1 MNPKLFIGPM
11 SKNIVDA
18 IIEYSNKNEVK
29 IGIIPSR
36 RQVEFDGGYV
46 NNWTTEDFCNYV
58 KSRTN
63 NTLLVR
69 DHGGPS
75 QGNTEEDGLESFI
88 KDCKHFDVVHVDVW
102 KKHKNYNDGLNA
114 TIDFIIRG
122 YDMNPELYY
131 EVGTEE
137 AIRPFTSEE
146 LDLLLTDL
154 KSRLPKEVY
163 SKILYAVVQSGT
175 ALKGNTN
182 IGNYNNERLI
192 KMLEVVS
199 KHGLISK
206 EHNGD
211 YIDDYILK
219 DKFNCGL
226 ETINVAPEFGQLE
239 TKVILEE
246 IGDNQVLLDKFY
258 ELCYDSKRWVKWV
271 SNDFVPSENKIEL
284 INICG
289 HYVFSEPKFIEIK
302 QLLSNDIDLK
312 IKNKIQQR
320 IDRFMSNIEVDQ
332 NETLVKYFEYF
343 SNKDLQNLSNLFD
356 NEVSLTDWDI
366 KAVGKVDVINANKN
380 IFNSVNTINVDVIET
395 FKKGNKFSC
404 QLVITIND
412 TETIEVV
419 DVIEFNKNNKIISVK
434 AYKG

>member
-18 IIEYSNKNEVK
+18 IIDYSNENDVK

-46 NNWTTEDFCNYV
+46 NDWKTGDFCSYV
-58 KSRTN
+58 KSKTN
-63 NTLLVR
+63 NILLVR

-75 QGNTEEDGLESFI
+75 QGNTEDDGLESFI
-88 KDCKHFDVVHVDVW
+88 EDCKNFDVVHVDVW
-102 KKHKNYNDGLNA
+102 KKHKNYDEGLKS

-122 YDMNPELYY
+122 YEMNPYLYY

-137 AIRPFTSEE
+137 AIRQFTPQE
-146 LDLLLTDL
+146 LDQLLSDL
-154 KSRLPKEVY
+154 KSRLPEEIN

-182 IGNYNNERLI
+182 IGTYSNDRLI

-211 YIDDYILK
+211 YIDDDTLRN
-219 DKFNCGL
+219 KFNCGL
-226 ETINVAPEFGQLE
+226 ETINIAPEFGQLE

-258 ELCYDSKRWVKWV
+258 ELCYNSKRWVKWV
-271 SNDFVPSENKIEL
+271 SNDFVPIENKIEL

-289 HYVFSEPKFIEIK
+289 HYVFSDPKFIEIK
-302 QLLSNDIDLK
+302 KLLSNDIDVK
-312 IKNKIQQR
+312 IKNKIKQR
-320 IDRFMSNIEVDQ
+320 IDRFMTNIEAKQYDI
-332 NETLVKYFEYF
+332 LLKYFEYF
-343 SNKDLQNLSNLFD
+343 SNKDLQNLSNIFD
-356 NEVSLTDWDI
+356 DRVSLTDWDI
-366 KAVGKVDVINANKN
+366 NAVGKESVMNANKN
-380 IFNSVNTINVDVIET
+380 IFDSVNTINVDVIET

-412 TETIEVV
+412 METIEVV
-419 DVIEFNKNNKIISVK
+419 DVIEFNEKNKIISVK